1 MPLLKKGLKR
11 KNDAPTMCRSPP
23 LMATVLAM
31 NKLTSVFN
39 SRRYWAGL
47 ALIGVAALAVA
58 LYYQYGV
65 GDEPCQVCIH
75 ARLWV
80 VALVLTGAVMC
91 LLPLNRGTQLVANLV
106 VLVSGAG
113 LGERAWYLY
122 QLENGIGNGSC
133 QFQLGMPDWFAVD
146 QWFPWLFEVR
156 NLCSFTP
163 EMLLGLSMAE
173 SLMLFAIGLCLTV
186 TTALFMPQQPL
197 QSGPPSS

>member
-1 MPLLKKGLKR
+1 
-11 KNDAPTMCRSPP
+11 
-23 LMATVLAM
+23 M
-31 NKLTSVFN
+31 NQLSGVFN
-39 SRRYWAGL
+39 SRQYWAGL
-47 ALIGVAALAVA
+47 ALVAVAAFAVA

-80 VALVLTGAVMC
+80 AALILIGAVMC
-91 LLPLNRGTQLVANLV
+91 WLPLNRGTQLVGNLLV
-106 VLVSGAG
+106 VVSGAG

-133 QFQLGMPDWFAVD
+133 QFELGMPDWFAVD
-146 QWFPWLFEVR
+146 RWFPSLFEVR

-173 SLMLFAIGLCLTV
+173 SLMLFAIGLCCIGM
-186 TTALFMPQQPL
+186 TALFMTQQS
-197 QSGPPSS
+197 QS

>member
-113 LGERAWYLY
+113 LMASAMVAA
-122 QLENGIGNGSC
+122 NFNSACPIGSPLTSGS
-133 QFQLGMPDWFAVD
+133 LGFSRCVISAH
-146 QWFPWLFEVR
+146 LR
-156 NLCSFTP
+156 LRCCS
-163 EMLLGLSMAE
+163 G
-173 SLMLFAIGLCLTV
+173 
-186 TTALFMPQQPL
+186 
-197 QSGPPSS
+197 

>member
-1 MPLLKKGLKR
+1 MRRLI
-11 KNDAPTMCRSPP
+11 CCVPP
-23 LMATVLAM
+23 IDGKLLAM
-31 NKLTSVFN
+31 NKLHSVFN

-47 ALIGVAALAVA
+47 ALVGVAALAVA

-91 LLPLNRGTQLVANLV
+91 LLPLNRGTQLVANMV
-106 VLVSGAG
+106 VLVSAVG

-122 QLENGIGNGSC
+122 QLDNGIGNGSC

-146 QWFPWLFEVR
+146 RWFPWLFEVR

-163 EMLLGLSMAE
+163 EMLFGLTMAE
-173 SLMLFAIGLCLTV
+173 TLILFSVGLCLIV
-186 TTALFMPQQPL
+186 TTALFMTE
-197 QSGPPSS
+197 